1 MRNTLVI
8 LLASVSLI
16 STLSFAQNGGYV
28 LADNDNPNG
37 NSVTAFKV
45 TAAGKLSLFKTLDTG
60 GFGIGGGYFLSPRVA
75 IESNAHCVFV
85 ADAGSNDIAAFEGP
99 SFNRITPNFT
109 NPQLN
114 AEGLGM
120 GLAVDPAGKF
130 LYSAWAG
137 SENIAV
143 LAIASDC
150 SLTLVGSPIA
160 QPDEVVDLSVTR
172 DGRVLVV
179 SYPNVGGA
187 QAYKT
192 SSAGALTP
200 LGPQLIFASVVS
212 QCSQVGCFPAG
223 LDATD
228 DGQYWVWGNAT
239 FSATTLSAT
248 LTTKGFINAALQTYP
263 DTTLTNVEQPWFSPA
278 AAKTDNGNLYLA
290 ASGFGAGYPAGIIVD
305 TFDKGT
311 ITYANDLVNTL
322 TFEAGPVVTIGTTG
336 TGSPLVQMAA
346 SPQANNIL
354 SSYGV
359 SGTTL
364 TLLGS
369 LDDKAGAGGLAF
381 SIAAFPVRP

>member
-1 MRNTLVI
+1 MRNTA
-8 LLASVSLI
+8 LALAVCISLI
-16 STLSFAQNGGYV
+16 CPLSFAQNGGYV
-28 LADNDNPNG
+28 LVDNDNPNG

-45 TAAGKLSLFKTLDTG
+45 TAAGKLSLFETLDTG
-60 GFGIGGGYFLSPRVA
+60 GDGLGGGFFLSPHLA
-75 IESNAHCVFV
+75 IESNAHCVFA

-109 NPQLN
+109 NSQLN
-114 AEGLGM
+114 AEALGM

-130 LYSAWAG
+130 LYSAWSG

-143 LAIASDC
+143 LAIAPDC
-150 SLTLVGSPIA
+150 SLTLEGSPIQ
-160 QPDEVVDLSVTR
+160 QPDEVIDLTVAR
-172 DGRVLVV
+172 DGGVLVV

-192 SSAGALTP
+192 SSTGALTP
-200 LGPQLIFASVVS
+200 LGPQLVFASVIS
-212 QCSQVGCFPAG
+212 QCSEVGCFPTG
-223 LDATD
+223 QDATD

-239 FSATTLSAT
+239 FGAITLSAT

-290 ASGFGAGYPAGIIVD
+290 AAGFGAGYPAGIIVD
-305 TFDKGT
+305 TFNKGT
-311 ITYANDLVNTL
+311 IAYANDLVNTQASD
-322 TFEAGPVVTIGTTG
+322 AGAVVTIGTTR

-346 SPQANNIL
+346 DSLGNNTL
-354 SSYGV
+354 NSYGV

-364 TLLGS
+364 TLLYS
-369 LDDKAGAGGLAF
+369 LKDTVGGVPF